1 MAGRSVNKVILLG
14 HLGRDAETRHTS
26 SGIPVTKFSLAT
38 SRRIKD
44 SQTGDY
50 KDETEWHNVILWR
63 AENLANFLTKGKQV
77 YIEGRLQTRQW
88 EKDGVKHYSTEVV
101 VDEIVLLGGKSD
113 SAEQTD
119 RPVSAPRS
127 SGSLGTV
134 RDASRVPDAP
144 APVDDGDVPF

>member
-14 HLGRDAETRHTS
+14 HLGRDAETKHTG
-26 SGIPVTKFSLAT
+26 SGIAVTKFSLAT

-50 KDETEWHNVILWR
+50 KDETEWHNAILWR

-77 YIEGRLQTRQW
+77 YVEGRLQTRQW

-113 SAEQTD
+113 GADQPD

-144 APVDDGDVPF
+144 AMFDDGDVPF